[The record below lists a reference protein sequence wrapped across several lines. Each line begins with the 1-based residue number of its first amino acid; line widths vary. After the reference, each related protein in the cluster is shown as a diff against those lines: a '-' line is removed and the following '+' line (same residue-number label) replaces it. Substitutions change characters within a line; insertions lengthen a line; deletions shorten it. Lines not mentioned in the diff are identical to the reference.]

1 MNLES
6 SKKTMKKADM
16 LDVIVEQLDNE
27 KKHMKGYIFDSL
39 VYRYKIALEDTV
51 VTRAERY
58 QQDKFC
64 SKKEAE
70 MYVRNLNNRDLMR
83 FVQILDEA
91 MGEHD

>member
-6 SKKTMKKADM
+6 SKKTMKKAKM
-16 LDVIVEQLDNE
+16 LDVIVEQLNNE

-70 MYVRNLNNRDLMR
+70 MYVRNLNNRNLMK
-83 FVQILDEA
+83 FIQILDEA
-91 MGEHD
+91 IGEHD

>member
-6 SKKTMKKADM
+6 SKKTMKKTDM

-91 MGEHD
+91 IGEHD

>member
-6 SKKTMKKADM
+6 FKKTMEKADTF
-16 LDVIVEQLDNE
+16 DVIVEQLDNE

-58 QQDKFC
+58 QQDKSC

-70 MYVRNLNNRDLMR
+70 RYVRNLNNRDLMR
-83 FVQILDEA
+83 FIQILDEA
-91 MGEHD
+91 IGEHD

>member
-6 SKKTMKKADM
+6 SKKTMKKTDM

-83 FVQILDEA
+83 FIQILDEA
-91 MGEHD
+91 IGEHD